1 MSTASSIT
9 HPVTAYMSILRD
21 EKSDN
26 SSLQNAFDELADLIT
41 IEIERK
47 NIDEVADQLKA
58 KIFDVRLDIIKRLS
72 EEKNGIEGYLNIINQ
87 KISAIKYA
95 PYYTEL
101 FNTLKEDL
109 AVFQKIIK
117 EIFNHKKTNHT
128 GDFQIDF
135 QNNRPNYSTFLF
147 LQSHPHPQTRYF
159 TKFLDESLKLDI
171 GLIIADMILNKK
183 INLDQKRIQQELI
196 PFLNKTID
204 RFGAYSIFTEFWK
217 PEKDDHSPETYK
229 MQILADTIRMNN
241 GIQPLYLEN
250 EEDLEDV
257 GLALAM
263 EEVSA
268 VKEYVDTETFLN
280 QLRDFVEDDGGNEES
295 IYGNWNNIQETLLL
309 FNDKRA
315 VNAIHEAHENHKNGI
330 NSEGKTIEEIFTD
343 V

>member
-1 MSTASSIT
+1 MSALSIT
-9 HPVTAYMSILRD
+9 QPMTAYMSILRD
-21 EKSDN
+21 EKIN
-26 SSLQNAFDELADLIT
+26 NFSSANAFDELVDLIS
-41 IEIERK
+41 IRIQNK
-47 NIDEVADQLKA
+47 HIDEVAEGLKA
-58 KIFDVRLDIIKRLS
+58 KIFDARLDVIHGLS
-72 EEKNGIEGYLNIINQ
+72 GEKEDIENYLDHINQ
-87 KISAIKYA
+87 KISTIQHELHHA
-95 PYYTEL
+95 EL
-101 FNTLKEDL
+101 FNTLKDSL
-109 AVFQKIIK
+109 FIFQKIIN
-117 EIFNHKKTNHT
+117 EIFNQKQTDNSKEI
-128 GDFQIDF
+128 QIDL
-135 QNNRPNYSTFLF
+135 QNNRPTYGTFLF

-159 TKFLDESLKLDI
+159 TKFLDASLKLDVGI
-171 GLIIADMILNKK
+171 LITEKILSGK

-241 GIQPLYLEN
+241 GLQPLFLEN

-268 VKEYVDTETFLN
+268 VKECVDTETFLN
-280 QLRDFVEDDGGNEES
+280 QLRGFVEDDGGNEEA

-309 FNDKRA
+309 LNDKRA
-315 VNAIHEAHENHKNGI
+315 VDAIREAHENRKNGI
-330 NSEGKTIEEIFTD
+330 INEGKTIEEVFTD